1 MMKKVESILH
11 ALGVSRHYKGYDL
24 TCHVLRLAMEDP
36 ARLCNMKKYLFL
48 PTAEVF
54 GCDERT
60 IERNLRTLIHRAWDN
75 DADAMR
81 RVAGYHLLWCPPVS
95 EFLSF
100 MVDDALEIGPLF
112 EDNRKRR

>member
-11 ALGVSRHYKGYDL
+11 ALGVGRHYKGYDL

-54 GCDERT
+54 GGDERT
-60 IERNLRTLIHRAWDN
+60 IERNLRTLIRRAWDN
-75 DADAMR
+75 DAEAMR

-100 MVDDALEIGPLF
+100 MVDDARGTNLLF
-112 EDNRKRR
+112 SKKK